1 MPVAGSAGSVHYARL
16 RRSGRDMGNA
26 ASCHAACTSEQA
38 VEVAPALYPF
48 ALPARASA
56 QLHEL
61 VEAVR
66 YCTALNDLEQ
76 VR

>member
-1 MPVAGSAGSVHYARL
+1 
-16 RRSGRDMGNA
+16 MGNA